1 MRRLTKLQAVFIA
14 VALVAALGAAVL
26 LVTRGD
32 LWPDRHA
39 NGWGPLGS
47 YGTAGM
53 GFDAGRPG
61 PWSIG
66 VPICLA
72 RGSEPAVLDGTVA
85 PATQIGNR
93 FRLLGAVVRQ
103 GIPSKGFG
111 VIGSV
116 EGFPPTR
123 PYDDTRPAKGFA
135 VSTACDSSNLSVT
148 RTELD
153 VGLAPDGTD
162 GGGWDGLEVGYS
174 VGFRH
179 HVLRIE
185 SIVAVCGF
193 SVPRWLC
200 GGPAS

>member
-1 MRRLTKLQAVFIA
+1 M
-14 VALVAALGAAVL
+14 AALAAATVVVVVAGVL
-26 LVTRGD
+26 LITRGD
-32 LWPDRHA
+32 LWPGDHTD
-39 NGWGPLGS
+39 GWGPLGS
-47 YGTAGM
+47 FGTAGM

-61 PWSIG
+61 PWSVG
-66 VPICLA
+66 VPLCLA

-85 PATQIGNR
+85 PASQIGNR

-103 GIPSKGFG
+103 GIPNKGFG

-116 EGFPPTR
+116 EGFPPAG
-123 PYDDTRPAKGFA
+123 YDHTRPAKGFA
-135 VSTACDSSNLSVT
+135 VSSQCDSSNLSAT

-153 VGLAPDGTD
+153 VGLAADGTD
-162 GGGWDGLEVGYS
+162 GGGWDGLEVGYW
-174 VGFRH
+174 VGLRH

-193 SVPRWLC
+193 SVPPWIC